1 MNLKEPTMI
10 DNVLNTALCLCLLIG
25 STAALGSAW
34 QIDGK
39 QAAATVRQQH
49 VLVASATAKPAAQAA
64 LR

>member
-1 MNLKEPTMI
+1 MI

-39 QAAATVRQQH
+39 QAAATAHQQRT
-49 VLVASATAKPAAQAA
+49 LVASATTKPAA